1 MIKRVLR
8 AGALLAAAALIALAA
23 PAQSHPVAHDSGVFY
38 LKVTDQDGLVAD
50 AVLTCPGGWLHPHG
64 AESCS
69 QLAATGGDISGIPPA
84 GGFCHLMYRPVTV
97 AAHGHWN
104 GDFRSFEAEFGN
116 LCRAVEATG
125 GYLFDFG

>member
-1 MIKRVLR
+1 MVKRVLR
-8 AGALLAAAALIALAA
+8 TGALLAAAALLCFAA
-23 PAQSHPVAHDSGVFY
+23 PAQSHPVAHESGVFY
-38 LKVTDQDGLVAD
+38 LEVRDQEGLISD

-64 AESCS
+64 FESCA
-69 QLAATGGDISGIPPA
+69 QLAAADGDVSAVPSA

-104 GDFRSFEAEFGN
+104 GDFRSFEAQFGN

-125 GYLFDFG
+125 GYLFDLG